1 MRPWNESSEPGVS
14 PSFSSRLGLS
24 VAPSPL
30 WEDERLVQACL
41 EGNEDAWAAI
51 IAKYKRLIYS
61 IPLRYGAGPQD
72 AADIFQQVCVELFA
86 KLGDLRKIES
96 LRSWL
101 MTVAAHQSLRW
112 KKARHLNDIELDDV
126 DEDRAP
132 MEIADEAQLAPEQMM
147 QLEMEQTLRETIL
160 KLPQR
165 CATMIQL
172 LFYGEEALPYAEVA
186 RKLGLATGSIG
197 FIRGRC
203 LNRLR
208 KLLDEAGFR

>member
-1 MRPWNESSEPGVS
+1 MRPWDDNTEQGVTSSLLPRQLS
-14 PSFSSRLGLS
+14 P
-24 VAPSPL
+24 AKPSPL
-30 WEDERLVQACL
+30 WEDERLVRACL
-41 EGNEDAWAAI
+41 DGNEDAWTALI
-51 IAKYKRLIYS
+51 SKYQRMIYGV
-61 IPLRYGAGPQD
+61 PLRYGATPQD

-101 MTVAAHQSLRW
+101 LTVTSHQALRW
-112 KKARHLNDIELDDV
+112 KKSRRLNYVELDDF
-126 DEDRAP
+126 DDDHAP
-132 MEIADEAQLAPEQMM
+132 LEIADDGQLAPEQMV
-147 QLEMEQTLRETIL
+147 QVEMEQTLRETIR

-186 RKLGLATGSIG
+186 RRLGLATGSIG

-203 LNRLR
+203 LEKLR
-208 KLLDEAGFR
+208 KMLDEAGFR